1 MKLLNMTVDDTPS
14 TSPYNLKAIPAE
26 LHDTAGEIY
35 GDILYS
41 LYTVTNSVIDNNIR
55 TAIVT
60 KNLVQHTYKNGEKG
74 YWVGVGL
81 DSELVDGAMI
91 YKTWGNLDTDVEL
104 ETLKPEDCVRYFE
117 MGDGTQTTDGR
128 RYVTYY
134 FNAALASDHENVA
147 TIIVNKDGIHYHY
160 LIDFSGVDIVAQAPQ
175 LELVAW
181 NAVSVKAIKNNYLFG
196 INLADSNGNPLPEE
210 LFIHYL
216 NAAVDYVQNLLDIII
231 CDTDFT
237 ERHDYIRND
246 YRNWGFIQLAHNP
259 VKEVKRVTLMYG
271 QQRAVEIPLDWV
283 QLNKLTGQIT
293 LFPSAGSANSLIIG
307 QTGLLF
313 GFQSQWDWAPMLWEV
328 EYTAGIDEN
337 DPAIPFALLKET
349 IFKRASMGILNVWGD
364 LIIGAGIASQSV
376 SIDGI
381 SQSIGTTQSAMF
393 GGASA
398 RIEAYAKDIDERLLP
413 VLRQKFGGIRMIVV

>member
-1 MKLLNMTVDDTPS
+1 MKLLNVDINNPQS
-14 TSPYNLKAIPAE
+14 TAPYDLKAIPAN
-26 LHDTAGEIY
+26 LHDSAGEVY

-41 LYTVTNSVIDNNIR
+41 LYTVSNSVIDNNIR
-55 TAIVT
+55 TSIVA
-60 KNLVQHTYKNGEKG
+60 KNLIQHTLQSSGKG
-74 YWVGVGL
+74 YWVGIGL
-81 DSELVDGAMI
+81 DADLITGSIV
-91 YKTWGNLDTDVEL
+91 YKVWGNLAADVEVS
-104 ETLKPEDCVRYFE
+104 TLSNEQSIRYFE
-117 MGDGTQTTDGR
+117 MGDGTQQTNEHQ
-128 RYVTYY
+128 YVTYY
-134 FNAALASDHENVA
+134 FDAAIAKDYDNVA
-147 TIIVNKDGIHYHY
+147 TLIVEKDGIHYHY
-160 LIDFSGVDIVAQAPQ
+160 LIDFSEVEMVAQMPQ
-175 LELVAW
+175 LESVSW
-181 NAVSVKAIKNNYLFG
+181 DAVSVKTIKNNYLFG

-210 LFIHYL
+210 LFVHYL

-231 CDTDFT
+231 TPTDFT

-259 VKEVKRVTLMYG
+259 VREVKRVTLMYG
-271 QQRAVEIPLDWV
+271 DQRAVEIPLDWV

-364 LIIGAGIASQSV
+364 LIIGEHDSYWGNVA
-376 SIDGI
+376 
-381 SQSIGTTQSAMF
+381 
-393 GGASA
+393 
-398 RIEAYAKDIDERLLP
+398 
-413 VLRQKFGGIRMIVV
+413 